1 MSTLKKLAGQTA
13 VYGLTNIVGRLLNYL
28 LVPYYTYLFDPKEN
42 APIQI
47 VYAWIPF
54 LSIIYTYGMETAF
67 FRFAQ
72 EPAKRIQVINTSSL
86 SLLLSS
92 IFFTLLMFIFYRP
105 LASFMSIS
113 QHPEYVMYC
122 ALILMFDT
130 LVVIPFA
137 QLRLQ
142 NKPMKYGMFKILNI
156 LINIGLNVFF
166 LSICPA
172 LIKNGYN
179 WINAMCNPTI
189 GVGYIFISNL
199 IASGVTCIMLLPQ
212 WRQIQWKLDIVLWK
226 EIMRYSTPLII
237 VGLAGMVNETLDRAF
252 FLPHFLSYTNTN
264 DINHAIGVYGNV
276 YKLSILI
283 TLFIQA
289 FRLGAEP
296 FFFQHAA
303 HADAKIMYARIMK
316 YFVMLLS
323 IMFLAVAM
331 YLNVWKYFLRKPSY
345 WEALPTVV
353 PLLIANIFL
362 GVYYNLT
369 IWFKLTN
376 QTKIGARITL
386 ITAALSFILNI
397 VLIPLLGYYGS
408 AIATMVC
415 YGVQMV
421 VCYQW
426 GKKYYAIPYAVKKLS
441 AIFILALLFYGV
453 YWGFVKYI
461 ISPNDMYDLN
471 KNALLLATGLLL
483 LYTYILY
490 RIERIYIKKLFSKNN
505 A

>member
-54 LSIIYTYGMETAF
+54 LSILYTYGMETAF

-72 EPAKRIQVINTSSL
+72 KPVKRIQVISTASL
-86 SLLLSS
+86 SLLFSS
-92 IFFTLLMFIFYRP
+92 TFFTLAMLVFYKP

-113 QHPEYVMYC
+113 QHPEYVIYC
-122 ALILMFDT
+122 SLILMFDT
-130 LVVIPFA
+130 LAVIPFA

-142 NKPMKYGMFKILNI
+142 NKSMKYGTFKILNI

-166 LSICPA
+166 LSICPT
-172 LIKNGYN
+172 LIKHGYS
-179 WINAMCNPTI
+179 WINAMYNPTI

-199 IASGVTCIMLLPQ
+199 IASGVTCLMLLPQ
-212 WRQIQWKLDIVLWK
+212 WKKIQWKLNIVLWK
-226 EIMRYSTPLII
+226 EIMHYSTPLII

-252 FLPHFLSYTNTN
+252 FLPHFLSYTNIN

-303 HADAKIMYARIMK
+303 DANAKVMYARIMK
-316 YFVMLLS
+316 YFVMVVS

-331 YLNVWKYFLRKPSY
+331 YLSVWKYFLRKPSY
-345 WEALPTVV
+345 WEALPIVV

-376 QTKIGARITL
+376 QTKVGASITL
-386 ITAALSFILNI
+386 ITAALSFILNM

-421 VCYQW
+421 ICYQW
-426 GKKYYAIPYAVKKLS
+426 GKKYYYIPYAVKKIV
-441 AIFILALLFYGV
+441 AIFVLALLFYGV
-453 YWGFVKYI
+453 YWALVKYI
-461 ISPNDMYDLN
+461 ISPDNIYSLN
-471 KNALLLATGLLL
+471 KNALLLATALIL
-483 LYTYILY
+483 LYIFILY
-490 RIERIYIKKLFSKNN
+490 RIEYPHIKKLFGKNK